1 MQPISTA
8 TFCGIN
14 LAAMAHISSAQP
26 IEEQKLW
33 SYSTSSKRRMFD
45 DDSDSDDSQEFMP
58 RTPQLEY
65 ADAGIATP
73 QDYFHINPDNMSDA
87 TSMIQSEEYQ
97 SQFLNRR
104 MARPRSR
111 VRAPPQQPVASF
123 NPFAQLAA
131 QQSAAMVNPFVQIAA
146 PQPHF
151 GGHRRMT
158 SCGIEAKMD
167 FGEASFLQPRQDVEM
182 DWS

>member
-1 MQPISTA
+1 
-8 TFCGIN
+8 
-14 LAAMAHISSAQP
+14 
-26 IEEQKLW
+26 
-33 SYSTSSKRRMFD
+33 
-45 DDSDSDDSQEFMP
+45 
-58 RTPQLEY
+58 
-65 ADAGIATP
+65 
-73 QDYFHINPDNMSDA
+73 
-87 TSMIQSEEYQ
+87 
-97 SQFLNRR
+97 
-104 MARPRSR
+104 